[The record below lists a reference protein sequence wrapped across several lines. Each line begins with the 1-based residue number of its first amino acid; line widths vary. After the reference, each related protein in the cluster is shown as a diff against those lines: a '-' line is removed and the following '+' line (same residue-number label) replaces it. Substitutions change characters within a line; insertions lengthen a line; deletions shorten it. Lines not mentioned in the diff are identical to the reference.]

1 MPKMQIG
8 ETEFELSVVD
18 YKRDMDICESIEG
31 FIDKDM
37 AWLDIRLAVKNR
49 YLDISMCDELLVIS
63 ELESIIDN
71 CDAILHNRPLKQE
84 ELYFTEPDI
93 SMRFYPHV
101 CQAEISIELRD
112 SRGVYVGEYW
122 TITLVRDK
130 IKELLDGLKAE
141 TAR

>member
-18 YKRDMDICESIEG
+18 YKRDRDICESIEG

-37 AWLDIRLAVKNR
+37 AWLDIRLAAKNR
-49 YLDISMCDELLVIS
+49 YLDIEICDELLLIS
-63 ELESIIDN
+63 ELELIIDHL
-71 CDAILHNRPLKQE
+71 DAMLQNKPIKQE
-84 ELYFTEPDI
+84 ELCFTEPDI

-112 SRGVYVGEYW
+112 SSGVYVGEYW

-141 TAR
+141 TVR